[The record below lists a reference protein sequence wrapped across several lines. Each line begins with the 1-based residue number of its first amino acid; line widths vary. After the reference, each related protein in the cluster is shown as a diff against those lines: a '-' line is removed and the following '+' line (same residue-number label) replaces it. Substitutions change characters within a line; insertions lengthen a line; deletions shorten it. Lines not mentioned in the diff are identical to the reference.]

1 VPGEKIPVTCPH
13 FLYFTAILIHMDLS
27 LIANTESQDENHLMR
42 VSAIVAVASNGV
54 IGDGH
59 DIPWRLSDDLKLF
72 KKITTGHHIIMGRK
86 TYDSIGRP
94 LPNRVNIV
102 VTRDVFFTANG
113 VLTAHSL
120 EQALEIAWD
129 ARETEAFIIGGGEIY
144 QQSMS
149 YWDRIYLTEVNC
161 APDASVYFPPI
172 KPEEWTTLESSAFP
186 ANEKN
191 EYAFTFTILDR
202 KVTV

>member
-1 VPGEKIPVTCPH
+1 M
-13 FLYFTAILIHMDLS
+13 LAS
-27 LIANTESQDENHLMR
+27 LTTDTQIQNEHHLML
-42 VSAIVAVASNGV
+42 VSAVVAVARNGV
-54 IGDGH
+54 IGDGY

-102 VTRDVFFTANG
+102 VTRDAYFTANG

-120 EQALEIAWD
+120 EQALEIAWE

-144 QQSMS
+144 RQSMAS
-149 YWDRIYLTEVNC
+149 WDRIYLTEVDC
-161 APDASVYFPPI
+161 APDASIYFPTI
-172 KPEEWTTLESSAFP
+172 KPEEWTVLESSSFP

-191 EYAFTFTILDR
+191 EYPFTFSILER
-202 KVTV
+202 KHGA

>member
-1 VPGEKIPVTCPH
+1 MHVPLAADTQV
-13 FLYFTAILIHMDLS
+13 
-27 LIANTESQDENHLMR
+27 QDENHLMR
-42 VSAIVAVASNGV
+42 VSAIVAVARNGV
-54 IGDGH
+54 IGDGY

-102 VTRDVFFTANG
+102 VTRDVFFVANG

-120 EQALEIAWD
+120 EQALEIAWE

-144 QQSMS
+144 RQSMS
-149 YWDRIYLTEVNC
+149 YWDRIYLTAVDC
-161 APDASVYFPPI
+161 APDDANIFFPVI
-172 KPEEWTTLESSAFP
+172 TPEEWTILESSSFP

-191 EYAFTFTILDR
+191 EYAFTFSIMDR
-202 KVTV
+202 KATP

>member
-1 VPGEKIPVTCPH
+1 MHV
-13 FLYFTAILIHMDLS
+13 S
-27 LIANTESQDENHLMR
+27 LATNTQSQDENHLMR
-42 VSAIVAVASNGV
+42 VSAIVAVARNGV
-54 IGDGH
+54 IGDGY

-94 LPNRVNIV
+94 LPKRVNIV

-120 EQALEIAWD
+120 EQALEIAWE
-129 ARETEAFIIGGGEIY
+129 ARETEAFVIGGGEIY

-149 YWDRIYLTEVNC
+149 YWDRIYLTEVDC
-161 APDASVYFPPI
+161 TPDASIFFPAI
-172 KPEEWTTLESSAFP
+172 ATEEWTVLESSSFP

-191 EYAFTFTILDR
+191 QYPFTFSILER
-202 KVTV
+202 KESI

>member
-1 VPGEKIPVTCPH
+1 LL
-13 FLYFTAILIHMDLS
+13 FLLNEINMHASPDTNAQL
-27 LIANTESQDENHLMR
+27 QDENHLMR
-42 VSAIVAVASNGV
+42 VSAVVAVARNGV
-54 IGDGH
+54 IGDGY

-102 VTRDVFFTANG
+102 VTRDVFFTAKD

-120 EQALEIAWD
+120 EQALEIAWEALD
-129 ARETEAFIIGGGEIY
+129 TEAFIIGGGEIY

-149 YWDRIYLTEVNC
+149 YWDRIYLTEVDC
-161 APDASVYFPPI
+161 TPDGSVHFPAI
-172 KPEEWTTLESSAFP
+172 DPEAWTIVESGSFP

-202 KVTV
+202 KDVV